1 MDSAVVTMSGL
12 ATLCRRF
19 STVRPAPAT
28 PRIAVV
34 GAGPAGFY
42 ASQNILKN
50 LPDSQVDI
58 YEALPVP
65 FGLVRYGVAPDHPEV
80 KNCISSFTKVGLHER
95 VEFLGNTALGREV
108 GLAEL
113 LENYHAVLCTYGA
126 SKDRELG
133 LPGENL
139 QNVIS
144 ARDLVSVYNGAPG
157 SEETKVNL
165 DTDTVAI
172 IGVGNVALDVAR
184 MILAPV
190 EDLRKTDVTDA
201 WLELRAASRVKRVVV
216 IGRRGPLNVSFTI
229 KELREMIKLPGVATN
244 LRAEDFAG
252 VQSELGKL
260 ERPRKRLTELLLKS
274 LQAPAKTDAQQ
285 AWELRLWRTPGSVL
299 ADEAGRVRGLELGDT
314 RDPDLR
320 ETLQCGTV
328 VRSVGYI
335 STAED
340 PDLPFH
346 PDRHLVPNTEG
357 RVSQCPGL
365 YTAGW
370 LGTGPRGVIID
381 TMNTAFRVA
390 ANIVSDLKAQNLTHK
405 PGMAGLQASLEN
417 RTSWDDWK
425 LLDEEEIR
433 RGQLK
438 GKLRDKIVSVE
449 EMLEFIMNNR
459 K

>member
-1 MDSAVVTMSGL
+1 MSGL
-12 ATLCRRF
+12 ATLCRRL
-19 STVRPAPAT
+19 STVSPVT
-28 PRIAVV
+28 VIPRIAVV

-80 KNCISSFTKVGLHER
+80 KNCISTFTKVGLHER

-108 GLAEL
+108 RLAEL

-126 SKDRELG
+126 SLDRELG
-133 LPGENL
+133 LPGESL

-157 SEETKVNL
+157 SSATKVNL

-184 MILAPV
+184 MILAPL
-190 EDLRKTDVTDA
+190 EELSKTDVTDA
-201 WLELRAASRVKRVVV
+201 WLELRAASRVKRVVI

-252 VQSELGKL
+252 VQSELSKL

-274 LQAPAKTDAQQ
+274 LQPPAEVAAPQS
-285 AWELRLWRTPGSVL
+285 WELRLWRRPL
-299 ADEAGRVRGLELGDT
+299 ALLGDETDRVAGLELGDP
-314 RDPDLR
+314 REPELR
-320 ETLQCGTV
+320 EVLQCGTV
-328 VRSVGYI
+328 VRSVGYM
-335 STAED
+335 SRPQD

-346 PDRHLVPNTEG
+346 PERHLVPNTEG

-390 ANIVSDLKAQNLTHK
+390 ANIVADLKAQNLPNK
-405 PGMAGLQASLEN
+405 PGMAGLKASLEN
-417 RTSWDDWK
+417 RTSWEDWK

>member
-1 MDSAVVTMSGL
+1 M
-12 ATLCRRF
+12 ATLCRRLT
-19 STVRPAPAT
+19 SVAPSVSNVT
-28 PRIAVV
+28 PRVAVV

-80 KNCISSFTKVGLHER
+80 KNCISTFTKVGLQDR
-95 VEFLGNTALGREV
+95 VEFLGNTALGRDV
-108 GLAEL
+108 RLADL

-126 SKDRELG
+126 SQDRVLG
-133 LPGENL
+133 VPGENL
-139 QNVIS
+139 ENVVS

-157 SEETKVNL
+157 SEGTKVNL

-190 EDLRKTDVTDA
+190 EELRKTDVTDA
-201 WLELRAASRVKRVVV
+201 WLELRAASRVKRVVI

-229 KELREMIKLPGVATN
+229 KELREMIKLPGVSTN
-244 LRAEDFAG
+244 LRPEDFEGIQA
-252 VQSELGKL
+252 ELSKL

-274 LQAPAKTDAQQ
+274 LQPPPAEVATQQ
-285 AWELRLWRTPGSVL
+285 SWELRLWRSPVSVL
-299 ADEAGRVRGLELGDT
+299 GDEMGRVRGLELGDT

-320 ETLQCGTV
+320 ETLECGTL

-335 STAED
+335 STCQD
-340 PDLPFH
+340 SDLPFH
-346 PDRHLVPNTEG
+346 PERHLIPNTEG

-390 ANIVSDLKAQNLTHK
+390 ANIVSDLKAQNLPNK
-405 PGMAGLQASLEN
+405 PGMTGLKASLEN
-417 RTSWDDWK
+417 RTSWEDWK